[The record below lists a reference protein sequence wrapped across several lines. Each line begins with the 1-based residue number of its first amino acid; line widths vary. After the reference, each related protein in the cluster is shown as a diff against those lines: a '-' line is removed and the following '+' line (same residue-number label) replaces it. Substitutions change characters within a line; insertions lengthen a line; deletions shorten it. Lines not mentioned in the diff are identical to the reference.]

1 MVKFGQLFLSLTILI
16 TLHEFGHFFFA
27 KRYKCRVEK
36 FYLFFDF
43 LFPFAGLL
51 NFSLFKKKIG
61 DTVYGLGWFPFG
73 GYVQIAGMVDEQMD
87 KATLEKEP
95 EPWEFR
101 AKPAWQRLLI
111 MMGGILVNLILGIL
125 IYWMVFFFWGK
136 SSTPTDKL
144 INGIACDSTALS
156 MGLRDGDNVVSI
168 DGEPLTNLRR
178 VEIEIVMNKATS
190 MVVNRDGQNITIPIS
205 EDNVSTILRNLKKS
219 DFISVRMP
227 TEVAEVEK
235 TSFAEAAGL
244 KKGDFIIGV
253 NGVSTP
259 YYHEFRREIIKNS
272 SKDKDHL
279 NSVELNVIRGID
291 TMKLKSAVTEKGTIG
306 FAALTKKYYPI
317 EEFKFGFFES
327 LGEGVKDAAENIVMQ
342 AKQLVVIFT
351 VKDAHK
357 QVGGFYSMYK
367 NMNEEW
373 DWHSF
378 WMFTGFLSLVLAFMN
393 FLPIPMLDGGYILF
407 LLIEIVSRRKVPEKV
422 LYYAN
427 YVGLVMIL
435 ALMIYANTDWLRD

>member
-16 TLHEFGHFFFA
+16 TLHEFGHYFFA

-87 KATLEKEP
+87 KSMLEREP

-111 MMGGILVNLILGIL
+111 MMGGILVNLILGIF

-136 SSTPTDKL
+136 STIPVDKL
-144 INGIACDSTALS
+144 ANGIACDSTALS
-156 MGLRDGDNVVSI
+156 MGLRDGDMVVSV
-168 DGEPLTNLRR
+168 DGTPLTNLKR
-178 VEIEIVMNKATS
+178 VEVEIIMNKATS
-190 MVVNRDGQNITIPIS
+190 MEVTRGGEKITIPIS

-219 DFISVRMP
+219 DFIGVRMP
-227 TEVAEVEK
+227 TEVAEVTK
-235 TSFAEAAGL
+235 TSYAEAAGL
-244 KKGDFIIGV
+244 KKGDLIVAV
-253 NGVSTP
+253 NNVSTP
-259 YYHEFRREIIKNS
+259 FYHEFRRELTKNS
-272 SKDKDHL
+272 SKE
-279 NSVELNVIRGID
+279 VEIAILRGLD
-291 TMKLKSAVTEKGTIG
+291 TVKLKSKVTSEGTVG
-306 FAALTKKYYPI
+306 FRPLAEKYYPI
-317 EEFKFGFFES
+317 QEFKFGFFES
-327 LGEGVKDAAENIVMQ
+327 LKEGVGDGMENLVMQ

-367 NMNEEW
+367 YMNEEW
-373 DWHSF
+373 DWQSF
-378 WMFTGFLSLVLAFMN
+378 WLFRGFLSLVLAIMN

-407 LLIEIVSRRKVPEKV
+407 LLIEIVTRRKVPEKV

-427 YVGLVMIL
+427 YVGLVFIL

>member
-1 MVKFGQLFLSLTILI
+1 MIKFAQLFLSLTILI

-111 MMGGILVNLILGIL
+111 MMGGILVNLILGIF

-136 SSTPTDKL
+136 STVPVDKL
-144 INGIACDSTALS
+144 AHGIACDSTALS
-156 MGLRDGDNVVSI
+156 MGLRDGDFVVSV
-168 DGEPLTNLRR
+168 DGTPITNLNR

-190 MVVNRDGQNITIPIS
+190 MEVNRDGQKITIPIS

-227 TEVAEVEK
+227 TEVADVEK
-235 TSFAEAAGL
+235 TSYADAAGL
-244 KKGDFIIGV
+244 KKGDLIVAVG
-253 NGVSTP
+253 GKPTP
-259 YYHEFRREIIKNS
+259 FYNEFRAELAKY
-272 SKDKDHL
+272 KGKQ
-279 NSVELNVIRGID
+279 VELAVLRGVD
-291 TMKLKSAVTEKGTIG
+291 TTKLKSNVTTEGTLG
-306 FAALTKKYYPI
+306 FHALRGKYEPR
-317 EEFKFGFFES
+317 EDFKYGFFES
-327 LGEGVKDAAENIVMQ
+327 LKEGLSFGAENLVMQ

-373 DWHSF
+373 DWHAF

-407 LLIEIVSRRKVPEKV
+407 LLIEMISRRKVPEKV

-427 YVGLVMIL
+427 YVGLVFIL
-435 ALMIYANTDWLRD
+435 GLMIYANTDWLRD

>member
-111 MMGGILVNLILGIL
+111 MMGGILVNLILGIF

-136 SSTPTDKL
+136 STVPVDKL
-144 INGIACDSTALS
+144 TFGIACDSTALS
-156 MGLRDGDNVVSI
+156 MGLKDGDAVVSI
-168 DGEPLTNLRR
+168 NDVPISNLNR

-190 MVVNRDGQNITIPIS
+190 MVVKREGQDVTIPIS

-227 TEVAEVEK
+227 TEVAEITK
-235 TSFAEAAGL
+235 TSYAESAGL
-244 KKGDFIIGV
+244 KKGDIVVAV
-253 NGVSTP
+253 NGESTP
-259 YYHEFRREIIKNS
+259 FYHEFRREMVKHKEKEI
-272 SKDKDHL
+272 
-279 NSVELNVIRGID
+279 ELAVIRGID
-291 TMKLKSAVTEKGTIG
+291 TVKLKTKVTSDGKIG
-306 FAALTKKYYPI
+306 FTPLAEKYYPVQ
-317 EEFKFGFFES
+317 EFKYGFFES
-327 LGEGVKDAAENIVMQ
+327 LKEGLSFGMENLVMQ

-357 QVGGFYSMYK
+357 QVGEFYIM
-367 NMNEEW
+367 
-373 DWHSF
+373 
-378 WMFTGFLSLVLAFMN
+378 
-393 FLPIPMLDGGYILF
+393 
-407 LLIEIVSRRKVPEKV
+407 
-422 LYYAN
+422 
-427 YVGLVMIL
+427 
-435 ALMIYANTDWLRD
+435 

>member
-27 KRYKCRVEK
+27 KKFKCRVEK

-101 AKPAWQRLLI
+101 AKPAWQRMLI
-111 MMGGILVNLILGIL
+111 MMGGILVNLILGIF

-136 SSTPTDKL
+136 STVPVDKL
-144 INGIACDSTALS
+144 TYGISCDSTALS
-156 MGLRDGDNVVSI
+156 MGLRDGDIVSSVN
-168 DGEPLTNLRR
+168 GEPITNLNR
-178 VEIEIVMNKATS
+178 VEIEIVMNKATN
-190 MVVNRDGQNITIPIS
+190 MEVMRDGQKVTIPIS
-205 EDNVSTILRNLKKS
+205 ADNVSTILRNLKKS
-219 DFISVRMP
+219 DFIGVRMP
-227 TEVAEVEK
+227 TEVAEVTK
-235 TSFAEAAGL
+235 TSYAEAAGL
-244 KKGDFIIGV
+244 KKGDLIV
-253 NGVSTP
+253 AVSNVATP
-259 YYHEFRREIIKNS
+259 FYHEFRRELAKNRG
-272 SKDKDHL
+272 KE
-279 NSVELNVIRGID
+279 VELAVLRGID
-291 TMKLKSAVTEKGTIG
+291 TVRLKSKVTSEGTVGFRPLAEKYFPTQ
-306 FAALTKKYYPI
+306 
-317 EEFKFGFFES
+317 EFKFGFFES
-327 LGEGVKDAAENIVMQ
+327 LKEGLSFGAENLVMQ

-373 DWHSF
+373 DWHAF

-427 YVGLVMIL
+427 YVGLVLIL
-435 ALMIYANTDWLRD
+435 ALMVYANTDWLRE

>member
-1 MVKFGQLFLSLTILI
+1 MIKFGQLFLSLTILI
-16 TLHEFGHFFFA
+16 TLHEFGHYFFA

-43 LFPFAGLL
+43 LFPFAGVM

-101 AKPAWQRLLI
+101 AKPAWQRMLI
-111 MMGGILVNLILGIL
+111 MMGGILVNLILGVF

-136 SSTPTDKL
+136 STVPADKL
-144 INGIACDSTALS
+144 TYGIACDSTALS
-156 MGLRDGDNVVSI
+156 MGLRDGDFVVSV
-168 DGEPLTNLRR
+168 DGKPITNLNR
-178 VEIEIVMNKATS
+178 VEIEIVMNKAKS
-190 MVVNRDGQNITIPIS
+190 MVVKRDGQNITIPIS
-205 EDNVSTILRNLKKS
+205 EDNISTILRNLKKG
-219 DFISVRMP
+219 DFIGVRMP
-227 TEVAEVEK
+227 TEVGEVTK
-235 TSFAEAAGL
+235 TSYAETAGL
-244 KKGDFIIGV
+244 KKGDLIVAV
-253 NGVSTP
+253 NNVNTP
-259 YYHEFRREIIKNS
+259 FFNEFQRALAANRGKEI
-272 SKDKDHL
+272 DLAVLRGLDTVHL
-279 NSVELNVIRGID
+279 
-291 TMKLKSAVTEKGTIG
+291 KPKVTSDGTIG
-306 FAALTKKYYPI
+306 FRPLGGKYIPA
-317 EEFKFGFFES
+317 EDFKFGFFES
-327 LGEGVKDAAENIVMQ
+327 LKEGLSFGAENLVMQ

-373 DWHSF
+373 DWHAF

-407 LLIEIVSRRKVPEKV
+407 LLIEMISRRKVPEKV

-427 YVGLVMIL
+427 YVGLVFIL
-435 ALMIYANTDWLRD
+435 GLMIYANTDWLRD

>member
-1 MVKFGQLFLSLTILI
+1 MIKFGQLFLSLTILI

-27 KRYKCRVEK
+27 KRFKCRVEK

-95 EPWEFR
+95 EEWEFR

-111 MMGGILVNLILGIL
+111 MMGGILVNLILGVL

-136 SSTPTDKL
+136 ATTPTDKL
-144 INGIACDSTALS
+144 TNGIACDSTALS

-168 DGEPLTNLRR
+168 DGSPLTNLRR
-178 VEIEIVMNKATS
+178 VEIEIVMNKAKSIEVT
-190 MVVNRDGQNITIPIS
+190 RAGQNISIPIS

-227 TEVAEVEK
+227 TEVAEITP
-235 TSFAEAAGL
+235 TSYAEAAGL
-244 KKGDFIIGV
+244 KKGDLIASV
-253 NGVSTP
+253 NSIPTP
-259 YYHEFRREIIKNS
+259 FYHEFRRELVKNS
-272 SKDKDHL
+272 GKE
-279 NSVELNVIRGID
+279 VELVVLRGID
-291 TMKLKSAVTEKGTIG
+291 TVKLKSKVTSEGRIG
-306 FAALTKKYYPI
+306 FAPLADKYIPVQ
-317 EEFKFGFFES
+317 EFKFGFFES
-327 LGEGVKDAAENIVMQ
+327 LAEGIKDAKENIVMQ

-373 DWHSF
+373 DWHAF

-427 YVGLVMIL
+427 YVGLVFIL
-435 ALMIYANTDWLRD
+435 ALMIYANTDWLRE

>member
-1 MVKFGQLFLSLTILI
+1 MIKFAQLFLSLTILI

-27 KRYKCRVEK
+27 KKFKCRVEK

-95 EPWEFR
+95 EEWEFR

-136 SSTPTDKL
+136 SSTPADKL
-144 INGIACDSTALS
+144 TNGIACDSTALS

-178 VEIEIVMNKATS
+178 VEIEIIMNKATS
-190 MVVNRDGQNITIPIS
+190 MVVSRDGQNVTIPIS
-205 EDNVSTILRNLKKS
+205 ADNVSTILRNLKKS
-219 DFISVRMP
+219 DFIGVRMP
-227 TEVAEVEK
+227 TEVAEVTP
-235 TSFAEAAGL
+235 TSYAEAAGL
-244 KKGDFIIGV
+244 KKGDLIASV
-253 NGVSTP
+253 NSMSTP
-259 YYHEFRREIIKNS
+259 FYHEFRREIVKNS
-272 SKDKDHL
+272 GKE
-279 NSVELNVIRGID
+279 VELVVLRGID
-291 TMKLKSAVTEKGTIG
+291 TVKLKSKVSEDGKMG
-306 FAALTKKYYPI
+306 FAPLADKYIP
-317 EEFKFGFFES
+317 EQQFKFGFFES
-327 LGEGVKDAAENIVMQ
+327 LGEGIKDAKENIVMQ

-373 DWHSF
+373 DWHAF

-427 YVGLVMIL
+427 YVGLVFIL

>member
-1 MVKFGQLFLSLTILI
+1 MIKFAQLFLSLTILI
-16 TLHEFGHFFFA
+16 TLHEFGHYFFA

-87 KATLEKEP
+87 KSTLEKEP

-101 AKPAWQRLLI
+101 AKPAWQRMLI
-111 MMGGILVNLILGIL
+111 MMGGILVNLILGIF

-136 SSTPTDKL
+136 STIPVDKL
-144 INGIACDSTALS
+144 TYGIACDSTALS
-156 MGLRDGDNVVSI
+156 MGLRDGDAVVSV
-168 DGEPLTNLRR
+168 DGKPLTNLNR

-190 MVVNRDGQNITIPIS
+190 MEVSREGQNVTIPIS
-205 EDNVSTILRNLKKS
+205 EDNVSAILRNLKKS
-219 DFISVRMP
+219 DFIGVRMP
-227 TEVAEVEK
+227 TEVQEVTK
-235 TSFAEAAGL
+235 TSYAEAAGL
-244 KKGDFIIGV
+244 KKGDLIVAV
-253 NGVSTP
+253 NDIPTP
-259 YYHEFRREIIKNS
+259 FFHEFQRALVGNREKEIK
-272 SKDKDHL
+272 L
-279 NSVELNVIRGID
+279 SVLRGLD
-291 TMKLKSAVTEKGTIG
+291 TVNLKPKVTSQATIG
-306 FAALTKKYYPI
+306 FRPLAGKYIPVQ
-317 EEFKFGFFES
+317 EFKFGFFES
-327 LGEGVKDAAENIVMQ
+327 LKEGLSFGAENLVMQ

-373 DWHSF
+373 DWHAF

-427 YVGLVMIL
+427 YVGLVFIL
-435 ALMIYANTDWLRD
+435 ALMVYANTDWLRD

>member
-1 MVKFGQLFLSLTILI
+1 MIKFGQLFLSLTILI

-27 KRYKCRVEK
+27 KRFKCRVEK

-87 KATLEKEP
+87 KSTLEKEP

-111 MMGGILVNLILGIL
+111 MIGGILVNLILGLL
-125 IYWMVFFFWGK
+125 IYWMIFFYWGK
-136 SSTPTDKL
+136 STIPPDKL
-144 INGIACDSTALS
+144 TLGIYADSTAMR
-156 MGLRDGDNVVSI
+156 MGLRDGDIPVSVDGNPI
-168 DGEPLTNLRR
+168 DNLKR
-178 VEIEIVMNKATS
+178 VPIEIVMNKATS
-190 MVVNRDGQNITIPIS
+190 MEVLRDGQKITIPIS
-205 EDNVSTILRNLKKS
+205 EQDVSDILRNLKKS
-219 DFISVRMP
+219 PFVDVRMP
-227 TEVAEVEK
+227 TEVAEIVK
-235 TSFAEAAGL
+235 TSYAEAAGL
-244 KKGDFIIGV
+244 KKGDLIVAV
-253 NGVSTP
+253 NKTPTP
-259 YYHEFRREIIKNS
+259 YYHLFRAQLARNAGKEIEVAV
-272 SKDKDHL
+272 L
-279 NSVELNVIRGID
+279 RGLD
-291 TMKLKSAVTEKGTIG
+291 TVRLKSKVSLDGKLG
-306 FAALTKKYYPI
+306 FTPLAEKYYPI
-317 EEFKFGFFES
+317 KEYKFGFFES
-327 LGEGVKDAAENIVMQ
+327 LSEGLRFGMENLVMQ

-373 DWHSF
+373 DWHDF
-378 WMFTGFLSLVLAFMN
+378 WAFTGFLSLVLAFMN

-407 LLIEIVSRRKVPEKV
+407 LLIEMISRRKVPEKV

-427 YVGLVMIL
+427 YVGLVFIL
-435 ALMIYANTDWLRD
+435 GLMIYANTDWLRD

>member
-1 MVKFGQLFLSLTILI
+1 MIKFGQLFLSLTILI

-27 KRYKCRVEK
+27 KKFKCRVEK

-111 MMGGILVNLILGIL
+111 MMGGILVNLILGIF

-136 SSTPTDKL
+136 STIPVDKL
-144 INGIACDSTALS
+144 TYGIACDSTALS
-156 MGLRDGDNVVSI
+156 MGLRDGDAVVSVNDVPI
-168 DGEPLTNLRR
+168 TNLNR

-190 MVVNRDGQNITIPIS
+190 MVVKRDGQDVTIPIS

-219 DFISVRMP
+219 DFIGVRMP
-227 TEVAEVEK
+227 TEVAEVTK
-235 TSFAEAAGL
+235 TSYAEAAGL
-244 KKGDFIIGV
+244 KKGDIIVAV
-253 NGVSTP
+253 NNKPTP
-259 YYHEFRREIIKNS
+259 FYHEFRAELVRNKEKE
-272 SKDKDHL
+272 
-279 NSVELNVIRGID
+279 VELAVIRGID
-291 TMKLKSAVTEKGTIG
+291 TTRLKSKVTTEGKIG
-306 FAALTKKYYPI
+306 FAPLADKYYPI
-317 EEFKFGFFES
+317 QEFKYGFFES
-327 LGEGVKDAAENIVMQ
+327 LKEGLSFASENLVMQ

-373 DWHSF
+373 DWHAF

-407 LLIEIVSRRKVPEKV
+407 LLIEMVSRRKVPEKV

-427 YVGLVMIL
+427 YVGLVFIL

>member
-111 MMGGILVNLILGIL
+111 MMGGILVNLILGIF

-136 SSTPTDKL
+136 STVPVDKL
-144 INGIACDSTALS
+144 TFGIACDSTALS
-156 MGLRDGDNVVSI
+156 MGLKDGDAVVSI
-168 DGEPLTNLRR
+168 NDVPISNLNR

-190 MVVNRDGQNITIPIS
+190 MVVKREGQDVTIPIS

-227 TEVAEVEK
+227 TEVAEITK
-235 TSFAEAAGL
+235 TSYAESAGL
-244 KKGDFIIGV
+244 KKGDIVVAV
-253 NGVSTP
+253 NGESTP
-259 YYHEFRREIIKNS
+259 FYHEFRREMVKHKEKEI
-272 SKDKDHL
+272 
-279 NSVELNVIRGID
+279 ELAVIRGID
-291 TMKLKSAVTEKGTIG
+291 TVKLKTKVTSDGKIG
-306 FAALTKKYYPI
+306 FTPLAEKYYPVQ
-317 EEFKFGFFES
+317 EFKYGFFES
-327 LGEGVKDAAENIVMQ
+327 LKEGLSFGMENLVMQ

-378 WMFTGFLSLVLAFMN
+378 WMFTAFLSLVLAFMN

-427 YVGLVMIL
+427 NCG
-435 ALMIYANTDWLRD
+435 

>member
-27 KRYKCRVEK
+27 KKFKCRVEK

-95 EPWEFR
+95 EEWEFR
-101 AKPAWQRLLI
+101 AKPAWQRMLI
-111 MMGGILVNLILGIL
+111 MMGGILVNLILGIF

-136 SSTPTDKL
+136 STVPVDKL
-144 INGIACDSTALS
+144 TYGISCDSTALS
-156 MGLRDGDNVVSI
+156 MGLRDGDVVSSVN
-168 DGEPLTNLRR
+168 GEPITNLNR

-190 MVVNRDGQNITIPIS
+190 MEVLRERQKVTIPIS
-205 EDNVSTILRNLKKS
+205 PDNISTILRNLKKS
-219 DFISVRMP
+219 DFIGVRMP
-227 TEVAEVEK
+227 TEVFEVEK

-244 KKGDFIIGV
+244 KKGDFIVGV
-253 NGVSTP
+253 NNVSTP
-259 YYHEFRREIIKNS
+259 FYHEFRREIVRNS

-279 NSVELNVIRGID
+279 NIAELSVIRGLD
-291 TMKLKSAVTEKGTIG
+291 TIKLKSNITEKGTIG
-306 FAALTKKYYPI
+306 FKPMAEKYYPTQ
-317 EEFKFGFFES
+317 EFKFGFFES
-327 LGEGVKDAAENIVMQ
+327 LKEGLSFGAENLVMQ

-373 DWHSF
+373 DWHAF

-407 LLIEIVSRRKVPEKV
+407 LLIEMVSRRKVPEKV

-427 YVGLVMIL
+427 YVGLVLIL
-435 ALMIYANTDWLRD
+435 ALMVYANTDWLRE

>member
-1 MVKFGQLFLSLTILI
+1 MIKFGQLFLSLTILI

-111 MMGGILVNLILGIL
+111 MMGGILVNLVLGIF

-136 SSTPTDKL
+136 STVPVDKL
-144 INGIACDSTALS
+144 TYGIACDSTALS
-156 MGLRDGDNVVSI
+156 MGLRDGDAVVSV
-168 DGEPLTNLRR
+168 DGKPLTNLNR
-178 VEIEIVMNKATS
+178 VEIEIVMNKAKS
-190 MVVNRDGQNITIPIS
+190 MEVNRDGQNITIPIS
-205 EDNVSTILRNLKKS
+205 EDNVSNILRNLKKG
-219 DFISVRMP
+219 DFIGIRMP
-227 TEVAEVEK
+227 TEVAEVTK
-235 TSFAEAAGL
+235 TSYAEAAGL
-244 KKGDFIIGV
+244 KKGDIVVAI
-253 NGVSTP
+253 NGKPTP
-259 YYHEFRREIIKNS
+259 FYHEFRRE
-272 SKDKDHL
+272 L
-279 NSVELNVIRGID
+279 NNYKEKEVELSVLRGID
-291 TMKLKSAVTEKGTIG
+291 TNKLKTKVTSEGTIG
-306 FAALTKKYYPI
+306 FSALVGKYVPH
-317 EEFKFGFFES
+317 EDFKFGFFES
-327 LGEGVKDAAENIVMQ
+327 LKEGLSFGAENLVMQ

-373 DWHSF
+373 DWHAF
-378 WMFTGFLSLVLAFMN
+378 WLFTGFLSLVLAFMN

-427 YVGLVMIL
+427 YVGLVFIL
-435 ALMIYANTDWLRD
+435 GLMIYANTDWLRD

>member
-1 MVKFGQLFLSLTILI
+1 MIKFGQLFLSLTILI

-27 KRYKCRVEK
+27 KKFKCRVEK

-43 LFPFAGLL
+43 LFPFAGLM
-51 NFSLFKKKIG
+51 NFSLIKKKIG

-111 MMGGILVNLILGIL
+111 MMGGILVNLILGIF

-136 SSTPTDKL
+136 STVPVDKL
-144 INGIACDSTALS
+144 TYGIACDSTALS
-156 MGLRDGDNVVSI
+156 MGLKDGDAVVSVDDVPI
-168 DGEPLTNLRR
+168 TNLNR
-178 VEIEIVMNKATS
+178 VEIEIVMNKAKS
-190 MVVNRDGQNITIPIS
+190 MVVNRDGQKVTIPIS

-219 DFISVRMP
+219 DFIGVRMP
-227 TEVAEVEK
+227 TEVAEVTK
-235 TSFAEAAGL
+235 TSYAEAAGL
-244 KKGDFIIGV
+244 KKGDIVVAI
-253 NGVSTP
+253 NGKPTP
-259 YYHEFRREIIKNS
+259 FYHEFRRELARYKEKEI
-272 SKDKDHL
+272 
-279 NSVELNVIRGID
+279 ELAVIRGID
-291 TMKLKSAVTEKGTIG
+291 TAKLKSKVTSEGTIG
-306 FAALTKKYYPI
+306 FKPLADKYYPI
-317 EEFKFGFFES
+317 EDFKYGFFES
-327 LGEGVKDAAENIVMQ
+327 LKEGLSFGAENLVMQ

-373 DWHSF
+373 DWHAF

-427 YVGLVMIL
+427 YVGLVFIL
-435 ALMIYANTDWLRD
+435 ALMIYANTDWLRE

>member
-95 EPWEFR
+95 EEWEFR

-111 MMGGILVNLILGIL
+111 MMGGILVNLILGIF

-136 SSTPTDKL
+136 STVPTDKL
-144 INGIACDSTALS
+144 TYGIACDSTALS
-156 MGLRDGDNVVSI
+156 MGIRDGDKVVSI
-168 DGEPLTNLRR
+168 NGEPITNLNR

-190 MVVNRDGQNITIPIS
+190 MVVNRAAQDVTIPIS
-205 EDNVSTILRNLKKS
+205 ADNVSTILRNLKKS

-227 TEVAEVEK
+227 TEVAEVTK

-244 KKGDFIIGV
+244 KKGDIIV
-253 NGVSTP
+253 AINGKPTP
-259 YYHEFRREIIKNS
+259 FYHEFRRELS
-272 SKDKDHL
+272 TLKDKEI
-279 NSVELNVIRGID
+279 ELSVIRGID
-291 TMKLKSAVTEKGTIG
+291 TAKLKSKVTSEGTIG
-306 FAALTKKYYPI
+306 FRPLAEKYHPTQDFEY
-317 EEFKFGFFES
+317 GFFES
-327 LGEGVKDAAENIVMQ
+327 LKEGLSFGMENLVMQ

-373 DWHSF
+373 DWHAF

-427 YVGLVMIL
+427 YVGLIL
-435 ALMIYANTDWLRD
+435 ILGLMIYANTDWLRE